1 MGIYVNP
8 GNVSFEM
15 ARFSNIYVDKSMLIS
30 KINTLYKTEKRFVC
44 VSRPRRFGKSM
55 AANMLSAYYSCGC
68 DSKKLFSGLKIE
80 KNPSFQEHL
89 NRHNLIRID
98 VQRFL
103 DTEKDID
110 TFTDEIEISVISE
123 LLAEFPD
130 CTGFETGS
138 KLKAALDQ
146 IFLQTSRGFIFII
159 DEWDCVFRIA
169 RNRKDEQK
177 KYLDFLRGLFKD
189 CAYAELVYMTG
200 ILPIKKYG
208 EHSALNVFDE
218 YSMIAPKNLGEYF
231 GFTNEEVSEQCEK
244 QGMDYAETEKWYD
257 GYRLGN
263 LHIYNPKSVADALTW
278 NEFQSYWTG
287 TETYEALK
295 IYIDMNFDGM
305 KEAVTMML
313 GGGRC
318 KINPRRFQNDMT
330 TFKTRD
336 DVLTLLVHLGYL
348 TYDKKT
354 EEVLIPNLETAQEF
368 LDAADGTEWNGLVQA
383 LNRSEQ
389 LLKSTWALNGKEVA
403 EGIACIHNET
413 ASVLKYNSENSLAC
427 AVLIA
432 YYSAKAY
439 YLNPVLEMLSGKGFA
454 DVMYLPRRNSDY
466 PALVIELKWNQSAE
480 GAIKQIKEREHLSWV
495 QGYTGDIILARINY
509 NKEKKVHECIIEKFE
524 KK

>member
-1 MGIYVNP
+1 
-8 GNVSFEM
+8 
-15 ARFSNIYVDKSMLIS
+15 
-30 KINTLYKTEKRFVC
+30 
-44 VSRPRRFGKSM
+44 
-55 AANMLSAYYSCGC
+55 
-68 DSKKLFSGLKIE
+68 
-80 KNPSFQEHL
+80 
-89 NRHNLIRID
+89 
-98 VQRFL
+98 
-103 DTEKDID
+103 
-110 TFTDEIEISVISE
+110 
-123 LLAEFPD
+123 
-130 CTGFETGS
+130 
-138 KLKAALDQ
+138 
-146 IFLQTSRGFIFII
+146 
-159 DEWDCVFRIA
+159 
-169 RNRKDEQK
+169 
-177 KYLDFLRGLFKD
+177 
-189 CAYAELVYMTG
+189 
-200 ILPIKKYG
+200 
-208 EHSALNVFDE
+208 
-218 YSMIAPKNLGEYF
+218 
-231 GFTNEEVSEQCEK
+231 
-244 QGMDYAETEKWYD
+244 
-257 GYRLGN
+257 
-263 LHIYNPKSVADALTW
+263 
-278 NEFQSYWTG
+278 
-287 TETYEALK
+287 
-295 IYIDMNFDGM
+295 M

-439 YLNPVLEMLSGKGFA
+439 YLNPVLEMPSGKGFA

-466 PALVIELKWNQSAE
+466 PALVIEMKWNQSAE
-480 GAIKQIKEREHLSWV
+480 GAIKQIKEREYLSWV
-495 QGYTGDIILARINY
+495 QGYTGDIILAGINY

>member
-1 MGIYVNP
+1 
-8 GNVSFEM
+8 
-15 ARFSNIYVDKSMLIS
+15 
-30 KINTLYKTEKRFVC
+30 
-44 VSRPRRFGKSM
+44 
-55 AANMLSAYYSCGC
+55 
-68 DSKKLFSGLKIE
+68 
-80 KNPSFQEHL
+80 
-89 NRHNLIRID
+89 
-98 VQRFL
+98 
-103 DTEKDID
+103 
-110 TFTDEIEISVISE
+110 
-123 LLAEFPD
+123 
-130 CTGFETGS
+130 
-138 KLKAALDQ
+138 
-146 IFLQTSRGFIFII
+146 
-159 DEWDCVFRIA
+159 
-169 RNRKDEQK
+169 
-177 KYLDFLRGLFKD
+177 
-189 CAYAELVYMTG
+189 
-200 ILPIKKYG
+200 
-208 EHSALNVFDE
+208 
-218 YSMIAPKNLGEYF
+218 
-231 GFTNEEVSEQCEK
+231 
-244 QGMDYAETEKWYD
+244 MDYAETEKWYD

-403 EGIACIHNET
+403 EGIACIHNKT

-439 YLNPVLEMLSGKGFA
+439 YLNPVLEMPSGKGFA
-454 DVMYLPRRNSDY
+454 DVMYLPRRNADY

-480 GAIKQIKEREHLSWV
+480 GAIKQIKEREYLSWV
-495 QGYTGDIILARINY
+495 QGYTGDIILAGINY